1 MGQRRS
7 DRPAAPA
14 IRARVSVA
22 ATTDDRGL
30 SPASPIR
37 TAGSPTA
44 ATASRAAGAAPQ
56 PGPRHRPSGTA
67 KGGTATTQ
75 RSQGISISPEE
86 PPSARRCTRR
96 SGPRQGARPT
106 SDRVSG
112 RTPRMTTDQ
121 DHYLVLG
128 VDPSASARAGRGRGK
143 PGRAELPPGGVE
155 HRRGMGVL
163 VGIHA
168 TYDIDRLM
176 LLCHRWYSRPS
187 RLDRQG
193 GTHQPSDGQDSEG
206 ASGQAP
212 MRSPARPVSA
222 HEPRTDTAGR
232 SIAGHSGQSRDG
244 PDRPVRG
251 SLISSLSRDG
261 AGVGGAATGVSGG
274 AGGVTSSGT
283 RRSPD
288 LDVAAAGAVRAS
300 KSRVPARTAAVRSA
314 GAVPPASRT
323 AASSWMSRI
332 SAATDGGSAA
342 GAGVTWAAA

>member
-1 MGQRRS
+1 MHAQVWPPAGGQTDLRSGQRE
-7 DRPAAPA
+7 DAAH
-14 IRARVSVA
+14 
-22 ATTDDRGL
+22 D
-30 SPASPIR
+30 
-37 TAGSPTA
+37 
-44 ATASRAAGAAPQ
+44 
-56 PGPRHRPSGTA
+56 HRP
-67 KGGTATTQ
+67 
-75 RSQGISISPEE
+75 RPL
-86 PPSARRCTRR
+86 P
-96 SGPRQGARPT
+96 GAR
-106 SDRVSG
+106 G
-112 RTPRMTTDQ
+112 RPLGLGPSRPRSRET
-121 DHYLVLG
+121 G
-128 VDPSASARAGRGRGK
+128 PS
-143 PGRAELPPGGVE
+143 RAELPPGGVE